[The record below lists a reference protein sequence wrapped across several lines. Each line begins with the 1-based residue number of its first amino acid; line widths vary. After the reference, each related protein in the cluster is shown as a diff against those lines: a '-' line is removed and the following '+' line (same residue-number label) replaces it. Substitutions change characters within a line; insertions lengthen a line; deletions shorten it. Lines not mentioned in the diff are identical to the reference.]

1 MEKHWGP
8 RRVSQRTSQRVSQR
22 TSQLTSQLTSQ
33 WEPHQHLRGL
43 SHWTTHWRA
52 SLLAP
57 AAVCV
62 ALAGP
67 ASAAPAAT
75 ASAAGTAA
83 AATTTAPAASR
94 TPATAAPAVLVL
106 GDSLSAEYGIARG
119 SGWVSLLQQRLRA
132 ERLDYSVVN
141 ASISG
146 ETTVGGK
153 TRLPDLLARHK
164 PAVVI
169 VELGSNDALRGLSLQ
184 NTEANLRNLVTT
196 AQKAGASVVL
206 VGMRIPPNY
215 GPDYTERFFALF
227 AKVAREY
234 RTALVP
240 FFLDKVITHPD
251 WFQDDRIHPTAAA
264 QATLLDNVW
273 PQLKPLLKAG
283 KRGGD

>member
-1 MEKHWGP
+1 M
-8 RRVSQRTSQRVSQR
+8 
-22 TSQLTSQLTSQ
+22 
-33 WEPHQHLRGL
+33 
-43 SHWTTHWRA
+43 
-52 SLLAP
+52 
-57 AAVCV
+57 
-62 ALAGP
+62 ALAGLSP
-67 ASAAPAAT
+67 ASWAAAATPATTATTAATTAAPPAVTPAAT
-75 ASAAGTAA
+75 AN
-83 AATTTAPAASR
+83 TAPPPAAR
-94 TPATAAPAVLVL
+94 TPATAAPTVLVL

-119 SGWVSLLQQRLRA
+119 SGWVSLLQQRLHA

-169 VELGSNDALRGLSLQ
+169 VELGSNDALRGLALQ

-273 PQLKPLLKAG
+273 PQLKPLLKSG
-283 KRGGD
+283 KRGGN